1 MQEVSELVKDLLL
14 DSSIN
19 LQIASFSANDTS
31 IPGED
36 IIA

>member
-1 MQEVSELVKDLLL
+1 VQEVRELVRDLLL

-19 LQIASFSANDTS
+19 LQIANFSADDT
-31 IPGED
+31 PVAGDD